1 MKCLSIIKNIKNQ
14 AGLSLIE
21 LVLTLVLLGM
31 ILAIGYNFFFLGYT
45 SFVRGEAQSII
56 QSYTRNTAAII
67 TKDLRNATKIGVFN
81 DLTDAAVQAN
91 ERVFYLENNRVYHQQ
106 GTSQIL
112 YETEPFISDINFE
125 LEVANDKYVLVFII
139 EGNKDGKIYIIESN
153 VLLNNIS
160 YEKIFGESDITGKV
174 LKYKK

>member
-1 MKCLSIIKNIKNQ
+1 M
-14 AGLSLIE
+14 
-21 LVLTLVLLGM
+21 
-31 ILAIGYNFFFLGYT
+31 
-45 SFVRGEAQSII
+45 RGEAQSII

-139 EGNKDGKIYIIESN
+139 EGNKDGKTYTLESN

-160 YEKIFGESDITGKV
+160 VGKIFGESDITGKV

>member
-45 SFVRGEAQSII
+45 SYVRGEAQSII

-139 EGNKDGKIYIIESN
+139 EGNKDGKTYTLESN
-153 VLLNNIS
+153 ILLNNIS
-160 YEKIFGESDITGKV
+160 VEKIFGESDITGKV